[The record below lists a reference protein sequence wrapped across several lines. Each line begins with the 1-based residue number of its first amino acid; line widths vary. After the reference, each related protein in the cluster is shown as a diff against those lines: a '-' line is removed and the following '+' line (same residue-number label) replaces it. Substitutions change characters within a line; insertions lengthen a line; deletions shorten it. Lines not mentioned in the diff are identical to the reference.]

1 MAITTYSELQAA
13 LVDYMGDNAYTSSR
27 AQTDIALA
35 EARLNRELKS
45 VRSSASLTGT
55 LSSATIDVSAYS
67 VISPV
72 ALYVTSYDEDDEI
85 VFRPTGTMPFSD
97 DDNYPLGYTLI
108 SNNDTIRFNCPLDEA
123 YTFRFEYVGR
133 FALSDAAPTNQL
145 LTDHPDVYFAAA
157 LLWGAVKNQDGEL
170 AASYKAL
177 LDSFIFETRNYL
189 AQAQRSTLVPDM
201 ALLAISSSR
210 GFDIDRGE

>member
-177 LDSFIFETRNYL
+177 LESFIFETRNYL